1 MTPILLIEIGQIS
14 DQLPESAGA
23 FLLWLKTPSSR
34 WWQSRYAL
42 LLSVL
47 LSKAHLLIAELDA
60 AKCQKRTLLQALPL

>member
-1 MTPILLIEIGQIS
+1 VTPIILIEIGQIS

-34 WWQSRYAL
+34 WWLSRYAL

-47 LSKAHLLIAELDA
+47 LSKAHLLIAELDV
-60 AKCQKRTLLQALPL
+60 R